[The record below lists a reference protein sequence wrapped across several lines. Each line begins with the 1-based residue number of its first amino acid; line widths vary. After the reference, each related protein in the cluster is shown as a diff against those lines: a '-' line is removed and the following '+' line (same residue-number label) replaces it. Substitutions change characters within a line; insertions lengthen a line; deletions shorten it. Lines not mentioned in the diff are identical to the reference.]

1 MLQRLE
7 GRERWAIVILQILV
21 GFVFAMHGSQKL
33 FGAFG
38 GGGIAGTA
46 AFFTKFGIV
55 PGLFWAWV
63 VSITEFVG
71 GLSIM
76 AGFLTRFWAAGLVID
91 MIVAVIKVNWANG
104 FFGGRGAFGFEL
116 PLTFGVMALM
126 LVLTG
131 PSFVSVDRATG
142 LERRRDV

>member
-1 MLQRLE
+1 MLRRLE
-7 GRERWAIVILQILV
+7 GQERWALVILQVVL
-21 GFVFAMHGSQKL
+21 GLVFAMHGAQKL

-38 GGGIAGTA
+38 GGGITGTA
-46 AFFTKFGIV
+46 AFFAKFGIE
-55 PGLFWAWV
+55 PALFWTWV
-63 VSITEFVG
+63 VSITEFFG

-91 MIVAVIKVNWANG
+91 MIVAIIKVNWAAG

-142 LERRRDV
+142 LERRGA